1 MIFQMRRSQY
11 IKLAAASLLSI
22 ALGLTAARM
31 VANEPNGYVA
41 GYTWF
46 AFLMLYGFLVLCLLI
61 TSLILLLVKKIKF
74 GLLLILC
81 SALLAGSYLIGFAV
95 MQKLGWTNF
104 HEEMIPLDP
113 DVADLIILFKP
124 EASHD
129 EIENFWQETLSM
141 RQEKGSWPRLGI
153 RDIGRIPSIHG
164 HEAVMVNFFPSA
176 TESEREDIKSRV
188 KSSPIVYKVFENV
201 PKDKRE
207 KLE

>member
-1 MIFQMRRSQY
+1 MRRSQY

-46 AFLMLYGFLVLCLLI
+46 AFLLLCGFLVLCLLI
-61 TSLILLLVKKIKF
+61 TSLILLLVKRVQF
-74 GLLLILC
+74 SLLLILC
-81 SALLAGSYLIGFAV
+81 SALLAGSYLISFAV
-95 MQKLGWTNF
+95 MQEFGWTNF
-104 HEEMIPLDP
+104 HEEMVSLDP
-113 DVADLIILFKP
+113 DVADLIILFKQG
-124 EASHD
+124 AGHD
-129 EIENFWQETLSM
+129 EIENFWQETLST
-141 RQEKGSWPRLGI
+141 RQGTGSWPRPGI

-164 HEAVMVNFFPSA
+164 HEAVEVNFFPST

-188 KSSPIVYKVFENV
+188 KSSPVVYKMFEDV